1 MASSSPEAETKRRK
15 PFLDNKRD
23 DPRPPRVAP
32 RRAISSVSQQAPIFE
47 TESILNTSN
56 AQTPSPIKPTTRP
69 SPRPQHRKAFSVGRS
84 LAPTYAPT
92 PKKTDENKPPSSQ
105 SFSRRDSGRQT
116 PLKPRPSQTPRPT
129 TRSSDKK
136 PGPSGSPRLRTPSP
150 ARGRRT
156 HSITSPISTASSPP
170 RGLAEAYQRIVD
182 EQNLADEESIEE
194 MASYN
199 PSPIRRPPIHN
210 DTDLSDSGFNESPTS
225 MKASRRLSPHR
236 ENQER
241 PLKPSYRDIY
251 ESLRDTENDTTS
263 SLPQSTRSDSPIE
276 KDSQYAKDLRR
287 VNGAV
292 KSEPQIFRKALVGK
306 RAGLTLENL
315 KRNNDSSESVGSTVG
330 GSMSSHASDPSMN
343 VPRQWGRKARPGND
357 WLSRIN
363 SKSGRLTGDVPK
375 RRMLDDTGS
384 VLADVQDASNK
395 LAAAAAEV
403 PLPSTDN
410 ASTSSR
416 SSTPTAAVLRAKS
429 RDRVLDWESQDQD
442 FTGRSLQVSDSP
454 PIRIRNNTL
463 DKILEREID
472 TVAKRAVTTNRLG
485 ELRDKSS
492 AEQLGPRASS
502 RSSERLKQE
511 LAEAMNGGEA
521 AGQDNEDTP
530 RRSTSERAKTPSKAI
545 HPLGEGE
552 PVPDTPVVI
561 YRSDSSSSRA
571 NDESVT
577 SEEIHRSTSQRP
589 KHDRQDS
596 HSLLR
601 RLARATSASP
611 SPSTDM
617 AEHSED
623 ADTHPITTGK
633 AGSNLTSTADVGKAA
648 ESNRSDHDREASSS
662 VKSTQSR
669 SEDGK
674 HATPQQSKSSTY
686 LKTPMVTGAWIDT
699 PLPTGGRG
707 PPMPTPDITDNEQK
721 RLRSDS
727 QKLATGDLIRKLSP
741 HTSRP
746 KMADEELRKT
756 APKLPRSAL
765 ESIVNAAKSKA
776 QSSSS
781 SYAASA
787 NDSDD
792 PTLLLG
798 DSTIHSLEE
807 LIVHDTDVS
816 AILAPSTIASAA
828 SSNKSAAKI
837 ASTANTDD
845 EQSSPPASP
854 TTGEPSH
861 LRLTDPA
868 YYTSQLSRLSALV
881 PSLRETKAGLASLE
895 RSISA
900 PSLTQP
906 LNPHHQQQQ
915 PQQRKPPPQQQQ
927 PKDKECTQAGE
938 FHDFIWPC
946 ERCGCTSR
954 PVLSPSNPS
963 SPIPPFPSFPS
974 PANHQQHP
982 NLTNITIPLPRLWRR
997 YPASPTPTN
1006 PSSPSNQNQDQ
1017 PTQRKHTYRL
1027 TPLGQ
1032 TLLLFLT
1039 LSILELWARATF
1051 CQPRFAKGMK
1061 GYGVDAYAPRPPF
1074 VVFKLL
1080 ARVFGYRPAS
1090 ELGWEGGL
1098 GEGGGGG
1105 EGVMGTVAAVIGG
1118 VVRFCARVV
1127 GWIVGFLFGGGEGG
1141 GRGRGEPVST
1151 DGRIPRPA
1159 WGPDSSMMDDEYL

>member
-23 DPRPPRVAP
+23 PRPPRVAP
-32 RRAISSVSQQAPIFE
+32 RRAISSLSQQAPIFE

-56 AQTPSPIKPTTRP
+56 AQTPSPVKSTTRP

-105 SFSRRDSGRQT
+105 SFPHRHSSRQT
-116 PLKPRPSQTPRPT
+116 PLKPRPIQTPRPT
-129 TRSSDKK
+129 PRSSDKK
-136 PGPSGSPRLRTPSP
+136 PGPSDSPRLRTPSP

-199 PSPIRRPPIHN
+199 PSPIRKPPIHN
-210 DTDLSDSGFNESPTS
+210 DADLSDSGLNESPTS

-236 ENQER
+236 EDQER

-251 ESLRDTENDTTS
+251 ESLRDTENDTAS
-263 SLPQSTRSDSPIE
+263 SLPQSTRSDSPINE
-276 KDSQYAKDLRR
+276 DSQFAKDLRR
-287 VNGAV
+287 MNGAV

-384 VLADVQDASNK
+384 VLAHVRDAGNK
-395 LAAAAAEV
+395 LAAAAAEI
-403 PLPSTDN
+403 PLPSADN
-410 ASTSSR
+410 ASTSSQ

-429 RDRVLDWESQDQD
+429 RDRVLEWESQDQD

-463 DKILEREID
+463 DRILEREID

-485 ELRDKSS
+485 EIREKSS

-502 RSSERLKQE
+502 RSSERIKQE

-521 AGQDNEDTP
+521 VGHDNGDIP
-530 RRSTSERAKTPSKAI
+530 RRSTSEGAKTPSKAI
-545 HPLGEGE
+545 HSLGEGE

-577 SEEIHRSTSQRP
+577 SEETHRSTSQRP

-623 ADTHPITTGK
+623 GDTQPITNGTAGGHSASSADKGK
-633 AGSNLTSTADVGKAA
+633 AV
-648 ESNRSDHDREASSS
+648 ESRRSDDDREASSS
-662 VKSTQSR
+662 AKPPQSK
-669 SEDGK
+669 SEDSK
-674 HATPQQSKSSTY
+674 HATPQHAKSSTY

-727 QKLATGDLIRKLSP
+727 QKLATGDLIRKLTP

-746 KMADEELRKT
+746 KLADEELRKT

-781 SYAASA
+781 SSHASA
-787 NDSDD
+787 ANDNDD

-816 AILAPSTIASAA
+816 AILAPSAT
-828 SSNKSAAKI
+828 N
-837 ASTANTDD
+837 STASKTPIATNPMANTND
-845 EQSSPPASP
+845 EQPSPPASP
-854 TTGEPSH
+854 ITGESSH

-906 LNPHHQQQQ
+906 LIPPQNHPQKQQGPQQNRPLQQQQQQ
-915 PQQRKPPPQQQQ
+915 PRDPK
-927 PKDKECTQAGE
+927 KDKECTQAGE
-938 FHDFIWPC
+938 FHDFIWP
-946 ERCGCTSR
+946 
-954 PVLSPSNPS
+954 
-963 SPIPPFPSFPS
+963 
-974 PANHQQHP
+974 
-982 NLTNITIPLPRLWRR
+982 
-997 YPASPTPTN
+997 
-1006 PSSPSNQNQDQ
+1006 
-1017 PTQRKHTYRL
+1017 
-1027 TPLGQ
+1027 
-1032 TLLLFLT
+1032 
-1039 LSILELWARATF
+1039 
-1051 CQPRFAKGMK
+1051 
-1061 GYGVDAYAPRPPF
+1061 
-1074 VVFKLL
+1074 
-1080 ARVFGYRPAS
+1080 
-1090 ELGWEGGL
+1090 
-1098 GEGGGGG
+1098 
-1105 EGVMGTVAAVIGG
+1105 
-1118 VVRFCARVV
+1118 
-1127 GWIVGFLFGGGEGG
+1127 
-1141 GRGRGEPVST
+1141 
-1151 DGRIPRPA
+1151 
-1159 WGPDSSMMDDEYL
+1159 